1 MRRTLLAAALLVCT
15 VSHAGG
21 LLEAYQQALE
31 NDPTLRAARYERE
44 AGRMAPAIARA
55 ALLPNVSFSASRSGN
70 QGDRSLAPGA
80 PAQDL
85 KYRSAQDT
93 LSLRQALYNGE
104 ANARYQQGTVQAE
117 YSELVFLKKQ
127 DDLAVRVAGA
137 YFDLLLA
144 AEKLAFANAEVNA
157 FSAQQTSAERRY
169 TAGEGTVTEIAEA
182 SARGAIAEA
191 NRADATDLLLVAR
204 QALQAMTGQP
214 ALGLQVLKPGF
225 APSVL
230 QPDNPDTWTTLAL
243 DQNPELAA
251 QRKLVE
257 STRLDIQRSR
267 AGHLPR
273 LDLVASVSKS
283 TSDSLTTLNQQST
296 VRSLGVQLTIP
307 LFSGL
312 GVVSQTDQAQANLQR
327 VQAELDA
334 SSLKVQLEVRRWF
347 LATRTGIAKVA
358 AYERAVESSRVAVE
372 GTQRGMAA
380 GIRTQTEVLDAERQ
394 YFSAL
399 RDRAQARYELLN
411 NRLKLK
417 ATAGALDTADIA
429 EVDALL
435 EPLVTVSKK
444 P

>member
-1 MRRTLLAAALLVCT
+1 MRKIWLAGFLLSCMAA
-15 VSHAGG
+15 HASG
-21 LLEAYQQALE
+21 LLEAYQQALD

-44 AGRMAPAIARA
+44 AGRLNPAIARA
-55 ALLPNVSFSASRSGN
+55 ALLPNVSFSSSRSSN

-85 KYRSAQDT
+85 KYRSSQDA

-104 ANARYQQGTVQAE
+104 GNARYRQGLVQSE
-117 YSELVFLKKQ
+117 YSEFVFLKKQ

-169 TAGEGTVTEIAEA
+169 TGGEGTVTEIAEA

-204 QALQAMTGQP
+204 QALEAMTGQP

-225 APSVL
+225 SPTTL
-230 QPDNPDTWTTLAL
+230 QPDTLEAWTVLAL
-243 DQNPELAA
+243 DKNPDIAA
-251 QRKLVE
+251 QRKLLE

-273 LDLVASVSKS
+273 LDLVASISKS

-296 VRSLGVQLTIP
+296 IRSVGVQLTIP
-307 LFSGL
+307 LFAGL
-312 GVVSQTDQAQANLQR
+312 GVVAQTDQAVANLQR
-327 VQAELDA
+327 AEAELDA
-334 SSLKVQLEVRRWF
+334 STLKVQLDLRRWF
-347 LATRTGIAKVA
+347 LATRTGITKVA
-358 AYERAVESSRVAVE
+358 AYDRAVESSRVAVE
-372 GTQRGMAA
+372 GTQRGLAA

-399 RDRAQARYELLN
+399 RDRAQARYEFLN

-417 ATAGALDTADIA
+417 ATAGVLEAADIA
-429 EVDALL
+429 EVDLLL
-435 EPLVTVSKK
+435 ETESLASKK

>member
-1 MRRTLLAAALLVCT
+1 MRRLVMAGALL
-15 VSHAGG
+15 SSMAASAAG
-21 LLEAYQQALE
+21 LLETYQQALD

-55 ALLPNVSFSASRSGN
+55 ALLPNVSFSSSRSGN

-80 PAQDL
+80 PTQDL
-85 KYRSAQDT
+85 KYRSAQDA

-104 ANARYQQGTVQAE
+104 ANVRYQQGLVQAE

-127 DDLAVRVAGA
+127 DDLAIRVCGA

-157 FSAQQTSAERRY
+157 FNAQQTSAERRY

-204 QALQAMTGQP
+204 QALEAMTGQP
-214 ALGLQVLKPGF
+214 ALGLPVLKPGF

-230 QPDNPDTWTTLAL
+230 QPGSLDAWTALALAQNPD
-243 DQNPELAA
+243 LAA

-327 VQAELDA
+327 VEAELDA
-334 SSLKVQLEVRRWF
+334 STLKVQLDLRRWF
-347 LATRTGIAKVA
+347 LATRTGITKVA
-358 AYERAVESSRVAVE
+358 AYDRAVESSRVAVE

-399 RDRAQARYELLN
+399 RDRAQARYEFLN

-417 ATAGALDTADIA
+417 ATAGALEAADIA
-429 EVDALL
+429 EVDLLL
-435 EPLVTVSKK
+435 ESQTLALKK

>member
-1 MRRTLLAAALLVCT
+1 MRRLVMAGALL
-15 VSHAGG
+15 SSMAASAAG
-21 LLEAYQQALE
+21 LLETYQQALD

-55 ALLPNVSFSASRSGN
+55 ALLPNVSFSSSRSGN

-80 PAQDL
+80 PTQDL
-85 KYRSAQDT
+85 KYRSAQDA

-104 ANARYQQGTVQAE
+104 ANVRYQQGLVQAE

-127 DDLAVRVAGA
+127 DDLAIRVCGA

-157 FSAQQTSAERRY
+157 FNAQQTSAERRY

-182 SARGAIAEA
+182 SARGASAEA

-204 QALQAMTGQP
+204 QALEAMTGQP
-214 ALGLQVLKPGF
+214 ALGLPVLKPGF

-230 QPDNPDTWTTLAL
+230 QPGSLDAWTALALAQNPD
-243 DQNPELAA
+243 LAA

-327 VQAELDA
+327 VEAELDA
-334 SSLKVQLEVRRWF
+334 STLKVQLDLRRWF
-347 LATRTGIAKVA
+347 LATRTGITKVA
-358 AYERAVESSRVAVE
+358 AYDRAVESSRVAVE

-399 RDRAQARYELLN
+399 RDRAQARYEFLN

-417 ATAGALDTADIA
+417 ATAGALEAADIA
-429 EVDALL
+429 EVDLLL
-435 EPLVTVSKK
+435 ESQTLALKK